1 MLKDCEISTH
11 SRFLSPTLNPEATP
25 TTHALPT
32 SRGRRGQ
39 WHLHQPSGSQA
50 DGRVP
55 RQRGGA
61 YLIALPHSGGVSA
74 GVQSLES
81 KEVKL
86 RVRVVSDFMDDLLG
100 RKRLRQDSRLQEPS
114 F

>member
-1 MLKDCEISTH
+1 MGG
-11 SRFLSPTLNPEATP
+11 FPPTE
-25 TTHALPT
+25 
-32 SRGRRGQ
+32 GQ
-39 WHLHQPSGSQA
+39 G
-50 DGRVP
+50 
-55 RQRGGA
+55 

-86 RVRVVSDFMDDLLG
+86 RVRVVADFMDDLLG

-114 F
+114 FRSPSRSCQLVQP